1 MEVKN
6 VKVTLNLWR
15 SNAIRTLMPKPN
27 PDLRLYLHTT

>member
-15 SNAIRTLMPKPN
+15 RNAHAETKPRSQVVPSHN
-27 PDLRLYLHTT
+27 SEQ